1 MLCHTHNAYSS
12 ITFIRECRVSTNKSK
27 SSESKEGITKYLSPF
42 IARLPKK
49 SSNFF
54 KDLAEKRQFKCTI
67 LKFYEAILFKLAEV
81 YCFKG
86 KIGREHKFTSKI
98 GFVVIVHTA
107 TSCKLDEI
115 GAGLAALWQSLK
127 LAVYTQ
133 CIQSLYTF
141 IYIYTFKIV
150 GKGWA
155 TYVILLCANLLIL
168 PIFQQS

>member
-1 MLCHTHNAYSS
+1 MQ
-12 ITFIRECRVSTNKSK
+12 V
-27 SSESKEGITKYLSPF
+27 KEGITKYLSPF

-107 TSCKLDEI
+107 TSCKLDER
-115 GAGLAALWQSLK
+115 GAGLAALWQSHK

-150 GKGWA
+150 GKG
-155 TYVILLCANLLIL
+155 
-168 PIFQQS
+168 